1 MRGRVLQPTPTSIER
16 FTVKFAERHWF
27 DVGAVLGIALAIW
40 LIVAGS
46 GMDTIT
52 LILWISLLTLFA
64 HQVEEWRWPG
74 WFPGMLNVVLFGS
87 DDPWRYP
94 LNVRS
99 GLVVNVVVGWVSYL
113 LAALFGASALWLA
126 MATILIS
133 VGNCV
138 LHLLVIPIR
147 GRMPY
152 NPGMAT
158 SLFLFLPVS
167 VWFFIVAWPQMSVAD
182 IVIGLLLGVV
192 LNVGGVI
199 GVIRALEDR
208 NAPAFEDRQVKPA
221 LRYARTT

>member
-1 MRGRVLQPTPTSIER
+1 MR
-16 FTVKFAERHWF
+16 FAERHWF

-40 LIVAGS
+40 LVIAGS

-74 WFPGMLNVVLFGS
+74 WFPGMLNVVLFRS
-87 DDPWRYP
+87 DDPWRHP

-99 GLVVNVVVGWVSYL
+99 GLVVNVVVGWTSYL
-113 LAALFGASALWLA
+113 LAALFGAGLLWLA
-126 MATILIS
+126 MATILVS

-182 IVIGLLLGVV
+182 IVIGLLLGVA

-208 NAPAFEDRQVKPA
+208 NAPPFEDRQIEPA

>member
-1 MRGRVLQPTPTSIER
+1 MR
-16 FTVKFAERHWF
+16 FAERHWF

-74 WFPGMLNVVLFGS
+74 WFPGMLNVVLFRS

-113 LAALFGASALWLA
+113 LAALFGAGLLWLA
-126 MATILIS
+126 MATILVS

-208 NAPAFEDRQVKPA
+208 NALPFEDRQVKPA
-221 LRYARTT
+221 LRYARAT

>member
-1 MRGRVLQPTPTSIER
+1 VR
-16 FTVKFAERHWF
+16 FAERHWF

-40 LIVAGS
+40 LVIAGS

-74 WFPGMLNVVLFGS
+74 WFPGMLNVVLFRS
-87 DDPWRYP
+87 DDPWRHP

-99 GLVVNVVVGWVSYL
+99 GLVVNVVVGWTSYL
-113 LAALFGASALWLA
+113 LAALFGAGLLWLA
-126 MATILIS
+126 MATILVS

-182 IVIGLLLGVV
+182 TVIGLLLGVV

-208 NAPAFEDRQVKPA
+208 NAPPFEDRQIEPA

>member
-1 MRGRVLQPTPTSIER
+1 MR
-16 FTVKFAERHWF
+16 FAERHWF

-40 LIVAGS
+40 LVITGS

-74 WFPGMLNVVLFGS
+74 WFPGMLNVVLFRS
-87 DDPWRYP
+87 DDPWRHP

-113 LAALFGASALWLA
+113 LAALFGAGLLWLA
-126 MATILIS
+126 MATILVS

-158 SLFLFLPVS
+158 SLFLFVPVS

-208 NAPAFEDRQVKPA
+208 NAPPFEDRQIEPA

>member
-1 MRGRVLQPTPTSIER
+1 
-16 FTVKFAERHWF
+16 VKYAERHWF

-40 LIVAGS
+40 LVIAGS

-74 WFPGMLNVVLFGS
+74 WFPGMLNVVLFRS
-87 DDPWRYP
+87 DDPWRHP

-99 GLVVNVVVGWVSYL
+99 GLVVNVVVGWTSYL
-113 LAALFGASALWLA
+113 LAALFGAGLLWLA
-126 MATILIS
+126 MATILVS

-182 IVIGLLLGVV
+182 TVIGLLLGVV

-208 NAPAFEDRQVKPA
+208 NAPPFEDRQIEPA